1 MRDNLIPPP
10 WFFGSRNRAPSHP
23 ARQVHAICNRAVWR
37 SALPLVRQNADAVRK
52 LTGKGAWQ
60 QFLDILYLAVRRCI
74 VPKYHFAFELYYD
87 AHKARA
93 GDYLM
98 RYETKQ
104 IAYRLLRKIETE
116 GMPIKNKVGF
126 APYCAKPEHQPHTGA
141 PIAGRVLPLAHHLE
155 KRAL

>member
-10 WFFGSRNRAPSHP
+10 WVFGSRNRAPSHP

-60 QFLDILYLAVRRCI
+60 QILDFLYLAVRHRI
-74 VPKYHFAFELYYD
+74 VPKYYFAFEPYYD

-116 GMPIKNKVGF
+116 GMPIKNKVGLAADF
-126 APYCAKPEHQPHTGA
+126 AKHEHKPQTRGPN
-141 PIAGRVLPLAHHLE
+141 GRPLLP
-155 KRAL
+155 RAQHRV